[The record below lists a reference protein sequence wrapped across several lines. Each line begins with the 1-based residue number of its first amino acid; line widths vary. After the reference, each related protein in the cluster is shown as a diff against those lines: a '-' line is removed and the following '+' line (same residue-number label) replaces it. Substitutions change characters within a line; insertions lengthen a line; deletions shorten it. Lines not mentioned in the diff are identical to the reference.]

1 MVEVEV
7 KNLFNLSVVTL
18 MCSAFSTTLYA
29 DARDWAAY
37 RSVERRQHQIPT
49 QTYQYTDQNGLT
61 QSKQIPIRP
70 SQNYG
75 QWGNSYPNYPH
86 YPHQN
91 YPSRPYPVYPQQ
103 NGVTIIYQQQ
113 FPTQTQSSGSSYG
126 YVNGDGGRIES
137 SQYML
142 ISDWRRYGL
151 PDPQVGMHWIYEN
164 GRYIQ
169 IPNDR

>member
-1 MVEVEV
+1 M
-7 KNLFNLSVVTL
+7 KTLLNLSVMTL
-18 MCSAFSTTLYA
+18 MLSAFSTLLYA
-29 DARDWAAY
+29 DARDWAGY
-37 RSVERRQHQIPT
+37 RSVERHQHRIPT

-70 SQNYG
+70 PQNHG

-86 YPHQN
+86 YPNQ
-91 YPSRPYPVYPQQ
+91 PYPVYPQQ

-113 FPTQTQSSGSSYG
+113 FPTQTQYSRNSYG
-126 YVNGDGGRIES
+126 DVQGEGGRIES

-164 GRYIQ
+164 GRYVQ

>member
-1 MVEVEV
+1 MKMKQQIALATMTCAVC
-7 KNLFNLSVVTL
+7 FMSSFT
-18 MCSAFSTTLYA
+18 FA
-29 DARDWAAY
+29 DSKDWAGY
-37 RSVERRQHQIPT
+37 RSVERHQHRVPT
-49 QTYQYTDQNGLT
+49 TTYQYTDRNGLT
-61 QSKQIPIRP
+61 QSKQVPIRQP
-70 SQNYG
+70 QYHG
-75 QWGNSYPNYPH
+75 QWGNSYPSYPT

-91 YPSRPYPVYPQQ
+91 YPNQPYPVYPQQ

-113 FPTQTQSSGSSYG
+113 FPTQTQYSENRYG
-126 YVNGDGGRIES
+126 YVNGNGTIES

-164 GRYIQ
+164 GRYVQ